1 MNSYVEIPNFKNE
14 LMFRT
19 FMNDGMTI
27 AYPHFHKEI
36 EIIYCLKGSVNIGID
51 DRLMA
56 LEEGE
61 IIVFSS
67 GQPHSFLSSPDSER
81 LVYQFDLQVFD
92 ETINQES
99 LSLRELFETRELH
112 SRYWSKELKQFT
124 QTILLELYD
133 AYSSNAQ
140 GKNFSVL
147 GKLYQLIANFYQWL
161 PEKNNLCP
169 VEYTR
174 IRYKDTLEYVNT
186 VFEYVKC
193 HYNEPI
199 TLEEIAKHTGFSPY
213 YFTRFFKK
221 NTGKTFVQFLNE
233 YRISQAKFILLNEKV
248 PVSEVADRSGFS
260 NIKTFHHVFKKIVGC
275 SPMQYQ
281 KQFDYVES

>member
-51 DRLMA
+51 DTVMV

-61 IIVFSS
+61 IIIFSS

-81 LVYQFDLQVFD
+81 FVYQFDLQIFD
-92 ETINQES
+92 ETINQETF
-99 LSLRELFETRELH
+99 SLRELFETRELH
-112 SRYWSKELKQFT
+112 SRYWTEELRGITQRILVDLYNSFSKDEKGMNFL
-124 QTILLELYD
+124 ILG
-133 AYSSNAQ
+133 N
-140 GKNFSVL
+140 
-147 GKLYQLIANFYQWL
+147 LYQLIAVFYQRL
-161 PEKNNLCP
+161 PEKSNVSP
-169 VEYTR
+169 VEHTR
-174 IRYKDTLEYVNT
+174 VRYKDTLEYVNT
-186 VFEYVKC
+186 VLEYVKC

-199 TLEEIAKHTGFSPY
+199 TLEEIAKYTGFSPY
-213 YFTRFFKK
+213 YFTRFFKR

-233 YRISQAKFILLNEKV
+233 YRISQAKFILINEKV

-260 NIKTFHHVFKKIVGC
+260 NIKTFHHVFKKTVGC

-281 KQFDYVES
+281 KQFDYVEC

>member
-1 MNSYVEIPNFKNE
+1 MNSYVEIPKFKNG
-14 LMFRT
+14 LLFRT

-36 EIIYCLKGSVNIGID
+36 EIIYSLKGSVNIGID
-51 DRLMA
+51 DRVMA

-61 IIVFSS
+61 IIIFSS

-81 LVYQFDLQVFD
+81 FVYQFDLQIFD
-92 ETINQES
+92 ETINQET
-99 LSLRELFETRELH
+99 LSLRELFETRDLH
-112 SRYWSKELKQFT
+112 SRCWPEELISLT
-124 QTILLELYD
+124 QTILFDMYD
-133 AYSSNAQ
+133 SFSKNES
-140 GKNFSVL
+140 GKNFSIL
-147 GKLYQLIANFYQWL
+147 GKLYQLIAAFYQWL
-161 PEKNNLCP
+161 PEKNDVLP
-169 VEYTR
+169 VEHTR

-186 VFEYVKC
+186 VFEYVKS

-233 YRISQAKFILLNEKV
+233 YRISQAKFILINEKV

-260 NIKTFHHVFKKIVGC
+260 NIKTFHHVFKKTVGC

-281 KQFDYVES
+281 KQYDYVDC

>member
-1 MNSYVEIPNFKNE
+1 MNSYVEIPKFKNE
-14 LMFRT
+14 LLFRT
-19 FMNDGMTI
+19 FINDGMTI

-36 EIIYCLKGSVNIGID
+36 EIIYSLKGSVNIGID
-51 DRLMA
+51 DRVMS

-61 IIVFSS
+61 IIIFSS

-81 LVYQFDLQVFD
+81 FVYQFDLQIFD
-92 ETINQES
+92 ETINQET
-99 LSLRELFETRELH
+99 LSLRELFETRDLH
-112 SRYWSKELKQFT
+112 SRCWPEELKHLT
-124 QTILLELYD
+124 QTILFDMYD
-133 AYSSNAQ
+133 SFTKDES
-140 GKNFSVL
+140 GKNFAIL
-147 GKLYQLIANFYQWL
+147 GKLYQLIAAFYQWL
-161 PEKNNLCP
+161 PEKNDVVP
-169 VEYTR
+169 VEHTR

-233 YRISQAKFILLNEKV
+233 YRISQAKFILINEKV

-281 KQFDYVES
+281 KQYDYADC

>member
-1 MNSYVEIPNFKNE
+1 MNSYIEIPKFDNE
-14 LMFRT
+14 LLFRA
-19 FMNDGMTI
+19 FVNDGLSI
-27 AYPHFHKEI
+27 AYPHCHKEI
-36 EIIYCLKGSVNIGID
+36 EIIYSYKGSVNIGID

-61 IIVFSS
+61 IILFSG

-81 LVYQFDLQVFD
+81 FVYQFDLQIFD
-92 ETINQES
+92 EAVVQET

-112 SRYWSKELKQFT
+112 SRCWPEELKRVAQSL
-124 QTILLELYD
+124 LLELYETF
-133 AYSSNAQ
+133 SKNEK
-140 GKNFSVL
+140 GKNFAIL
-147 GKLYQLIANFYQWL
+147 GSLYQLIAAFYQSL
-161 PEKNNLCP
+161 PEKTSVRS
-169 VEYTR
+169 VEHTR

-186 VFEYVKC
+186 VLEYVKH

-221 NTGKTFVQFLNE
+221 NTGKTFVQFLTE
-233 YRISQAKFILLNEKV
+233 YRISQAKFILINEKV
-248 PVSEVADRSGFS
+248 PVAEVAERSGFS
-260 NIKTFHHVFKKIVGC
+260 NIKTFHHVFKRTVGC

-281 KQFDYVES
+281 KQFDYVEG